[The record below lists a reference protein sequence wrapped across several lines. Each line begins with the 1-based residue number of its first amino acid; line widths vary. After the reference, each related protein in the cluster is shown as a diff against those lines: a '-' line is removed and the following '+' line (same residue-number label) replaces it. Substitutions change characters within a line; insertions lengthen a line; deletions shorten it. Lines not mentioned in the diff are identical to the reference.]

1 VPPDT
6 DAGMTA
12 RALANLLDGIVL
24 ERLEGVAIDRAD
36 VERRALLLL
45 RS

>member
-1 VPPDT
+1 
-6 DAGMTA
+6 MTA
-12 RALANLLDGIVL
+12 RALANLLDGIVV
-24 ERLEGVAIDRAD
+24 EGLEGVAIDRAE

>member
-1 VPPDT
+1 
-6 DAGMTA
+6 MTA

-24 ERLEGVAIDRAD
+24 ERLEGVAIDRAE
-36 VERRALLLL
+36 VERRALRLL